1 MQKRNYLNTLINRNN
16 KIFDKSLLKFYSRID
31 INKFRNTIFTYFDTY
46 GGKEYPDF
54 PGENRIIKLVPRK
67 ISNYISD
74 KIKLGQLVEK
84 YNLNN
89 IFPKTYFDIRSA
101 LKAYQK
107 NKSMKLAYIKNRYGT
122 GGKQVRCIHSSDIQ
136 TVHLAKD
143 EIIQEEV
150 QNIYLINS
158 RKITIRLYL
167 LSI

>member
-1 MQKRNYLNTLINRNN
+1 MKKMNCLKILINRNN
-16 KIFDKSLLKFYSRID
+16 EIFNKSLLKINAGLD

-46 GGKEYPDF
+46 GGKEYPEF
-54 PGENRIIKLVPRK
+54 PVENRIIKLVPRK

-74 KIKLGQLVEK
+74 KKMLGQLVEK

-136 TVHLAKD
+136 SVHLAKD

-150 QNIYLINS
+150 QNIFLINS

-167 LSI
+167 I